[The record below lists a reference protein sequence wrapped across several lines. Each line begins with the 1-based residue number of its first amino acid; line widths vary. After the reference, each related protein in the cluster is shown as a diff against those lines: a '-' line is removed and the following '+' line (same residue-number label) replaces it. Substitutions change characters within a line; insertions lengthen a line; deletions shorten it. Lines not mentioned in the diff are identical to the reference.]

1 MLTYR
6 EIEAAMAARGD
17 EEVFY
22 QGLYQ
27 ACLDAFEQPIYS
39 WQDFKGRFPGAL
51 PDKSPSTIK
60 DVLTEEEFFANPD
73 MQVNCFKNARYCPPF
88 LHKLEF
94 IKMVYILCGTSIF
107 YINGDRYAMEEGNF
121 CIVSPGIEQA
131 MFTPDDSGL
140 AVNILLRASGF
151 MQTFSTILMEQ
162 GVLSSF
168 FWRMAMTRYC
178 NEVLYFKAQ
187 PDKRLSNIVL
197 RIYDEV
203 HLQKRPSSVI
213 QESYVN
219 ILLGEMMRRHRGDLV
234 KLQGLD
240 EHVYQIPAILADM
253 KQHLAE
259 VTPAWLAAQWKMR
272 EEDMLA
278 ALKRETGHSFHY
290 ILNDLRMQRAA
301 ALLEGTTYSIEHIM
315 EEIGVYDATSFYR
328 HFRQRYNM
336 TPQQYRQGRILP

>member
-1 MLTYR
+1 
-6 EIEAAMAARGD
+6 
-17 EEVFY
+17 
-22 QGLYQ
+22 
-27 ACLDAFEQPIYS
+27 
-39 WQDFKGRFPGAL
+39 
-51 PDKSPSTIK
+51 
-60 DVLTEEEFFANPD
+60 
-73 MQVNCFKNARYCPPF
+73 
-88 LHKLEF
+88 
-94 IKMVYILCGTSIF
+94 
-107 YINGDRYAMEEGNF
+107 
-121 CIVSPGIEQA
+121 
-131 MFTPDDSGL
+131 
-140 AVNILLRASGF
+140 
-151 MQTFSTILMEQ
+151 EQ

-187 PDKRLSNIVL
+187 PDERLRHMVL

-203 HLQKRPSSVI
+203 HLQTRPGSVI

-240 EHVYQIPAILADM
+240 EHVYQIPAILAEM

-259 VTPAWLAAQWKMR
+259 VTPAWLAEQWKMS

-278 ALKRETGHSFHY
+278 VLKRETGHSFHY

-301 ALLEGTTYSIEHIM
+301 ALLEGTTYSIERIM

-328 HFRQRYNM
+328 HFRKRYNM